1 MTHPMQELMNKK
13 IWICWNYKT
22 VKGKKTKVPCSAN
35 GGATG
40 TSKNYSFTWVTYE
53 EAMAAKANNKF
64 SGIGFIIP
72 EGYFFL
78 DIDEKDLQDPIVQ
91 RFLKRFSSYTEYS
104 VSDTGLHTY
113 GKCDIKQLPTYLDK
127 AGIIRLEKKFLM
139 KNSKLDLELYIGGLT
154 NRFAVFTGKTIV
166 DKPLEDCTPAI
177 LETLNKEMLR
187 TVPKETAALPCSK
200 CDVDSVIKHLK
211 SDRNHDKFIR
221 LFDKGDL
228 TGYGSQSEAD
238 LALCTIV
245 AFRTGNNP
253 EAIDSIFRMSALMR
267 DKWDREDYRDRTIE
281 KAIEGC
287 HGVFHY
293 SVKPRPEFVKYQ
305 PESGKEI
312 VLPTI
317 LARHIRNDL
326 HYIFVRDNGR
336 QGVLRYVYE
345 NGCYRYY
352 SDDML
357 LGLIKQYI
365 VAYNEDIVKMSSVKE
380 TFGLLT
386 SDLNYVN
393 YDELNSDED
402 IINFENGI
410 LRLSDMALLPH
421 SPDYLSTIQ
430 IPCKWLNEAKPTP
443 VFDRYMKTLTNDDTQ
458 VENLLYEFCGTG
470 LSNIK
475 GYRMKKALFM
485 VGNGDTGKSQLKSL
499 EEHLLGKGNFVSIDL
514 SEIEARFGTS
524 NIHCKRLAGSS
535 DMSFMTVSELK
546 TFKKCT
552 GGDSLFAEFKGMNGF
567 EFTYG
572 GLLWFCMNRLPKFGG
587 DDGKWVYDRIMHV
600 ECTNVIPKEKQDKY
614 LLEKMYEE
622 REGIV
627 YKFIMALK
635 TMIGN
640 GYRYSEPESVVQAR
654 KQYME
659 DNNTVIGFYNECMT
673 ERVNNKFDNYYTTGK
688 IFNVYR
694 AWCRDNNHGFAK
706 TAKEFR
712 TILAEHLGT
721 TFPEMTVRRGQG
733 GTFYRTLTLT
743 DEVKVLYSNIH
754 VPSSEDDGFLA

>member
-1 MTHPMQELMNKK
+1 MQELMNKK
-13 IWICWNYKT
+13 IWFCWNYKT
-22 VKGKKTKVPCSAN
+22 KNGKNTKVPCSAK
-35 GGATG
+35 GDTTG
-40 TSKNYSFTWVTYE
+40 TTKNHSCTWVTYE
-53 EAMAAKANNKF
+53 DALNAKEKEKF
-64 SGIGFIIP
+64 SGTGFVIP

-78 DIDEKDLQDPIVQ
+78 DIDNKEVHDPFVQ
-91 RFLKRFSSYTEYS
+91 NFLSRFNSYAEHS
-104 VSDTGLHTY
+104 VSGTGIHIY
-113 GKCDIKQLPTYLDK
+113 GKCDISKLPASVDRTGKLRLDTK
-127 AGIIRLEKKFLM
+127 YYM
-139 KNSKLDLELYIGGLT
+139 KNSPLDLELYMGGVT
-154 NRFAVFTGKTIV
+154 NRFAAFTGNIIEN
-166 DKPLEDCTPAI
+166 KPLKECTTAV
-177 LETLNKEMLR
+177 LTTLNREMLKNK
-187 TVPKETAALPCSK
+187 PKSSKPAPCSN

-221 LFDKGDL
+221 LFDKGDI

-245 AFRTGNNP
+245 AFRAGNNP
-253 EAIDSIFRMSALMR
+253 DAIDSIFRMSALMR
-267 DKWDREDYRDRTIE
+267 EKWDREDYRDRTIE

-430 IPCKWLNEAKPTP
+430 IPCKWLDEAKPTP
-443 VFDRYMKTLTNDDTQ
+443 VFDRVY
-458 VENLLYEFCGTG
+458 ENPH
-470 LSNIK
+470 
-475 GYRMKKALFM
+475 
-485 VGNGDTGKSQLKSL
+485 Q
-499 EEHLLGKGNFVSIDL
+499 
-514 SEIEARFGTS
+514 
-524 NIHCKRLAGSS
+524 
-535 DMSFMTVSELK
+535 
-546 TFKKCT
+546 
-552 GGDSLFAEFKGMNGF
+552 
-567 EFTYG
+567 
-572 GLLWFCMNRLPKFGG
+572 
-587 DDGKWVYDRIMHV
+587 
-600 ECTNVIPKEKQDKY
+600 
-614 LLEKMYEE
+614 
-622 REGIV
+622 
-627 YKFIMALK
+627 
-635 TMIGN
+635 
-640 GYRYSEPESVVQAR
+640 
-654 KQYME
+654 
-659 DNNTVIGFYNECMT
+659 
-673 ERVNNKFDNYYTTGK
+673 
-688 IFNVYR
+688 
-694 AWCRDNNHGFAK
+694 
-706 TAKEFR
+706 
-712 TILAEHLGT
+712 
-721 TFPEMTVRRGQG
+721 
-733 GTFYRTLTLT
+733 
-743 DEVKVLYSNIH
+743 
-754 VPSSEDDGFLA
+754 